1 MHMGPC
7 AWGVCAVFPPLWRA
21 SSVVLSKRTCPCVWM
36 LEKKGPVRYERG
48 AWAKQSNT
56 RGTRRP
62 VAVRGWWGLAE
73 SEFEKAGTP
82 RTPFSP
88 AAGPSFFACGDPGE
102 GHSVPLRA
110 RVSR

>member
-1 MHMGPC
+1 MSAARGRNSQT
-7 AWGVCAVFPPLWRA
+7 RA
-21 SSVVLSKRTCPCVWM
+21 E
-36 LEKKGPVRYERG
+36 LEKAGCG
-48 AWAKQSNT
+48 AGVVGAC
-56 RGTRRP
+56 
-62 VAVRGWWGLAE
+62 VE